1 MILSTEGKG
10 FYTTRQGAHRRR
22 DQLEERQMQAEFYK
36 QLSTTMEAFLASE
49 DFKSGVISSTKAGWG
64 GSCYKVELLP
74 NGKWSVLWSNQISN
88 LYETPGVIIA
98 LPELDTDE
106 MQEMIDGGGADDE
119 DDFLSMA
126 FENECEDLKEDLR
139 TYFSDK
145 AALN

>member
-1 MILSTEGKG
+1 MIT
-10 FYTTRQGAHRRR
+10 
-22 DQLEERQMQAEFYK
+22 K
-36 QLSTTMEAFLASE
+36 QLQQTLEKFLESD

-74 NGKWSVLWSNQISN
+74 DGKWSVLWENEIGN

-98 LPELDTDE
+98 LPELETEE

-126 FENECEDLKEDLR
+126 FENECEEIKDEFR
-139 TYFSDK
+139 TYFSDES
-145 AALN
+145 